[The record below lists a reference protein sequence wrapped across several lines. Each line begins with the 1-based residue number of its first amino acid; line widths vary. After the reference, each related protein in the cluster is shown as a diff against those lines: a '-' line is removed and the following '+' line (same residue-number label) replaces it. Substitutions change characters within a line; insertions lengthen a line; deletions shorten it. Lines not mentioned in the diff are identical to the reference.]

1 MKKFSTVFLFH
12 LREGLL
18 ARATM
23 IMSIILFVL
32 VVGMFGVQKYF
43 AGTEKSS
50 KDKDKI
56 VLINNSKNY
65 SVDLASLNKT
75 IKSAKIE
82 QSDASKEKDLKN
94 QVEDGSKDGLLIL
107 SEKNNVPSIQYTYK
121 KFSNNELLSVVNMT
135 LQQNYLNKTALDL
148 KLSPESA
155 TKLLQKVEVN
165 ENVLKNPMATFGIA
179 YFFGFLLYMFLLIY
193 GNSIATGIV
202 AEKSSRVMEVL
213 LPKVSPVV
221 TLYGRVIAVFFVACA
236 QLIVLGIGFLFA
248 NLLGWV
254 NTNAISFFGMKI
266 DLEALDTT
274 TIIAFVVYFLL
285 GYLLYGL
292 LYAAIGSVVS
302 RTEELQ
308 MVLMPIT
315 ILVVAAFFISINALV
330 NPTGTFVQISS
341 YIPFFAPLVAFSR
354 FVSGEM
360 SFIEI
365 SASILILLVSIMIL
379 TRVASRIYV
388 NGVMY
393 YSEKVKWK
401 DVARLL
407 KRQ

>member
-23 IMSIILFVL
+23 IMSVILFVL
-32 VVGMFGVQKYF
+32 VVGIFGVQKYF
-43 AGTEKSS
+43 AGTEKSN

-56 VLINNSKNY
+56 VLIDNSKNY
-65 SVDLASLNKT
+65 SVDSANLNKT

-94 QVEDGSKDGLLIL
+94 QIEDGSKDGLLIL

-121 KFSNNELLSVVNMT
+121 KFSNSEVLSVVNMT
-135 LQQNYLNKTALDL
+135 LQQNYLNKTAQDL

-274 TIIAFVVYFLL
+274 TIIAFIVYFLL

-330 NPTGTFVQISS
+330 NPGGTFVQISS

-360 SFIEI
+360 NFIEI
-365 SASILILLVSIMIL
+365 SASILILIVSIMIL

>member
-12 LREGLL
+12 LREGLM

-32 VVGMFGVQKYF
+32 VVGVFGVQKYF
-43 AGTEKSS
+43 AGTEKSN

-56 VLINNSKNY
+56 VLINKSKNY
-65 SVDLASLNKT
+65 SVDSTSLNKT

-82 QSDASKEKDLKN
+82 QSDASKEKDFKN
-94 QVEDGSKDGLLIL
+94 QVEDGSKDGLIIL
-107 SEKNNVPSIQYTYK
+107 TEKNNVPSIQYTYK
-121 KFSNNELLSVVNMT
+121 KFSNSEVLSVLNTT
-135 LQQNYLNKTALDL
+135 LQQNYLNKTAQDL

-165 ENVLKNPMATFGIA
+165 ENVLKDPMATFGIA

-213 LPKVSPVV
+213 LPKVSPVM

-236 QLIVLGIGFLFA
+236 QLVVLGLGFVFA

-254 NTNAISFFGMKI
+254 NSDAISFFGMKI
-266 DLEALDTT
+266 DLEALDST

-308 MVLMPIT
+308 MVLMPLT
-315 ILVVAAFFISINALV
+315 ILVVAAFFISINALI
-330 NPTGTFVQISS
+330 NPNGTLVQISS

-360 SFIEI
+360 NFIEI
-365 SASILILLVSIMIL
+365 SASILILIVSIMIL